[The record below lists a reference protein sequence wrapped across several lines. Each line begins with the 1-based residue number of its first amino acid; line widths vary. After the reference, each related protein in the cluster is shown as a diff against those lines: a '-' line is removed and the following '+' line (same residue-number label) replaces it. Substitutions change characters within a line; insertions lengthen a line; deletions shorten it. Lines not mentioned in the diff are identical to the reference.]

1 MAFFASAIALL
12 QSVIT
17 AVGVGIGVL
26 GVVHLFEGIQS
37 DNPASKN
44 QGMKQALSGA
54 GIILVAQALIPLITI

>member
-44 QGMKQALSGA
+44 KE
-54 GIILVAQALIPLITI
+54 VRKWR